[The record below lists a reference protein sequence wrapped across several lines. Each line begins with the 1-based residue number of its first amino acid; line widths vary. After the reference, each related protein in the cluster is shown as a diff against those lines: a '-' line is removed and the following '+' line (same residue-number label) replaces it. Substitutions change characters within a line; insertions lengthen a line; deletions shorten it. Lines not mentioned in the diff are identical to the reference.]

1 MRIDLHIHT
10 SPLSACSYIDPHEL
24 VQEARRLKLD
34 GLCLTEHQVLWDP
47 AEVDKLALEAGIKIF
62 RGNEFT
68 TNQGDILIFGFYED
82 IKELMIIQD
91 LREAVQSAGGFMI
104 AAHPF
109 RGFKTFG
116 IGQLQMTVEQA
127 GKRNVFEFVD
137 AVETGN
143 GKLSKDENDMARKVA
158 KKLGLP
164 GTGGSDAH
172 RVDEIATW
180 VTVFEINI
188 ANERELLEELHAGR
202 FRAENRRQK
211 TEDRSQKSEV
221 RGQKTEVRGQKTDE
235 R

>member
-10 SPLSACSYIDPHEL
+10 APLSACSYIDPQEL

-34 GLCLTEHQVLWDP
+34 GICLTEHQVVWNR
-47 AEVDKLALEAGIKIF
+47 AEVDRLAEEGGIRIF

-68 TNQGDILIFGFYED
+68 TNQGDILVFGFYED
-82 IKELMIIQD
+82 IKELLLLQE
-91 LREAVQSAGGFMI
+91 LREKVTAAGGYMI

-127 GKRNVFEFVD
+127 SKRKMLQLVD
-137 AVETGN
+137 AVEVGN
-143 GKLSKDENDMARKVA
+143 GKLAPDENEMARKVA
-158 KKLGLP
+158 EKLGLP

-180 VTVFEINI
+180 ITVFEKDIEDEN
-188 ANERELLEELHAGR
+188 ELLQELHAGR
-202 FRAENRRQK
+202 FRAQMTDVRRQTSENR
-211 TEDRSQKSEV
+211 
-221 RGQKTEVRGQKTDE
+221 
-235 R
+235 

>member
-10 SPLSACSYIDPHEL
+10 SPLSACSYIEPHEL

-34 GLCLTEHQVLWDP
+34 GICLTEHQVVWDP
-47 AEVDKLALEAGIKIF
+47 VEVDKLAAEAGIKIF

-68 TNQGDILIFGFYED
+68 TNQGDILVFGFYED
-82 IKELMIIQD
+82 IKELMIIQE
-91 LREAVQSAGGFMI
+91 LREKVQKAGGYMI

-127 GKRNVFEFVD
+127 SRRKVFEFVD
-137 AVETGN
+137 AVEIGN
-143 GKLSKDENDMARKVA
+143 GKLAEDENDMAAKVA
-158 KKLGLP
+158 EKLGLP

-180 VTVFEINI
+180 VTVFENDIE
-188 ANERELLEELHAGR
+188 NEIQLVQELHAGR
-202 FRAENRRQK
+202 FRAENCRRAQ
-211 TEDRSQKSEV
+211 RA
-221 RGQKTEVRGQKTDE
+221 
-235 R
+235 

>member
-24 VQEARRLKLD
+24 VKEARRLKLD
-34 GLCLTEHQVLWDP
+34 GICLTEHQVLWDP
-47 AEVDKLALEAGIKIF
+47 AAVDKLAREAGIKIF

-68 TNQGDILIFGFYED
+68 TNQGDVLVFGFYED
-82 IKELMIIQD
+82 IKELMMIQE
-91 LREAVQSAGGFMI
+91 LREAAQKAGGFMI

-127 GKRNVFEFVD
+127 AKRKMFEFVD
-137 AVETGN
+137 AVEIGN
-143 GKLSKDENDMARKVA
+143 GKLAQDENDMARKVA

-180 VTVFEINI
+180 VTVFDKDIE
-188 ANERELLEELHAGR
+188 NEQELVQALHAGR
-202 FRAENRRQK
+202 F
-211 TEDRSQKSEV
+211 
-221 RGQKTEVRGQKTDE
+221 KTEVGSRNAEVGKRTE
-235 R
+235 K